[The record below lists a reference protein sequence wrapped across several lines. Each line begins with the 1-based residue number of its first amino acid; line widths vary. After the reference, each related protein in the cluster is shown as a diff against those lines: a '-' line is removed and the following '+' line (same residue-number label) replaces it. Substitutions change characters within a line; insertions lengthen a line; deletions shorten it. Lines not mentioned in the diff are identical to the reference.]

1 MQSFL
6 FCVYFY
12 MLIVSKRSYLIF
24 MWFLTAALGLLA
36 LYHNLDLIFY
46 LSTLFIGLWG
56 IMLYNVDFQ
65 KSIKVFYQV
74 LNISQ
79 YKLRCAKTIFGFLLQ
94 FSYLAAVVT
103 IRSPQV
109 LNGADFLL
117 MMSTYILLVNVICI
131 AGVIKSAPIR
141 YLISLLAVS
150 LSLLS
155 IEHVY
160 IVHSASF
167 LFLVLNFIL
176 LWKK

>member
-12 MLIVSKRSYLIF
+12 MLMVSKGSYLIF
-24 MWFLTAALGLLA
+24 MWFLTAASGLLA

-56 IMLYNVDFQ
+56 IVLYNVDFK
-65 KSIKVFYQV
+65 KSMKVFYQV

-79 YKLRCAKTIFGFLLQ
+79 YKLRCVKTVFGFLLQ
-94 FSYLAAVVT
+94 FSYLAAVVA

-109 LNGADFLL
+109 LYGADFLL
-117 MMSTYILLVNVICI
+117 MMSTYILIVNVICI

-141 YLISLLAVS
+141 YLIPLLAVS
-150 LSLLS
+150 LSLLAV
-155 IEHVY
+155 EYVY
-160 IVHSASF
+160 TVHFASSF
-167 LFLVLNFIL
+167 CLMLNLIL